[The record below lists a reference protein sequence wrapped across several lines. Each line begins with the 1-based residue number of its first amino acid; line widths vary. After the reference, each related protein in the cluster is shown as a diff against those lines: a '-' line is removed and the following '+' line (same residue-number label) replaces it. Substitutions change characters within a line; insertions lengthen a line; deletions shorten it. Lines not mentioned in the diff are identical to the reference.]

1 MLEAMTFRR
10 SSLAFSLFAVFM
22 IGPASGDVGSDLNG
36 LINGYLNAGQ
46 RLRPTTEARVGQ
58 NLQRYDETLTAA
70 YMADRRKLN
79 EGTRTRLLA
88 LDRQALKPQ
97 DQVTYDIFRWELED
111 EADELAPGVAERFQL
126 LPMNQFDGLHIT
138 FPREMQWR
146 PGGGGYARAQDY
158 DGAIRRLLDFTRRVD
173 RAIANMREGIRQ
185 GVVQPRAIVETMIAQ
200 TEMFADPDVEKSLFF
215 EPAKHLPAAIAG
227 TERARIT
234 AAYREAVAGE
244 VIPAYRRLADFLKD
258 EYLPKSRETIGL
270 SAMPGGKEM
279 YLHLVRSE
287 TTENLSPEEIHALG
301 MSELARIEHE
311 MEETKTAAH
320 FPGTLAQF
328 RDFLRTDP
336 RFKFKDEAAMA
347 AEFNRVKG
355 VVESHLDQVFSGKPQ
370 AGLVFRFYESYLA
383 PNKPAAEYTPGSQD
397 GKRPGTVYLNS
408 FDLPSRPTYTSEVL
422 ELHEGIPGHH
432 LQIDFAR
439 SNRILSRF
447 RRFESQTAYVE
458 GWGLYAET
466 LGPELGVYSD
476 PYQKFGALTF
486 DAWRASRLVVDTG
499 IHWLGWSREQSVA
512 FLLAHTTLSQAEA
525 AEEVDRYIAIPA
537 QALGYKI
544 GEKEILDLRAKA
556 KVALGEK
563 FDLKKFHDAIL
574 KDGAMPLAILH
585 AKVERWIDG
594 QKES

>member
-1 MLEAMTFRR
+1 M
-10 SSLAFSLFAVFM
+10 AFGKFSFAVGLAAIFVV
-22 IGPASGDVGSDLNG
+22 GPASGDVGSDLNG
-36 LINGYLNAGQ
+36 LINGYISAGQ
-46 RLRPTTEARVGQ
+46 RLRPTTTDARVGQ
-58 NLQRYDETLTAA
+58 NLQRYDENLTAA

-79 EGTRTRLLA
+79 EGTLMRLSA
-88 LDRQALKPQ
+88 LDRAALKPQ
-97 DQVTYDIFRWELED
+97 DQITYDIFRWEIDD

-126 LPMNQFDGLHIT
+126 LPLNQFDGLQIT

-146 PGGGGYARAQDY
+146 PGGGYTRPQDY

-185 GVVQPRAIVETMIAQ
+185 GVVQPRAIVETMISQ
-200 TEMFADPDVEKSLFF
+200 TEMFADPDVEKSLFIG
-215 EPAKHLPAAIAG
+215 PAKNMPAAITG
-227 TERARIT
+227 PERARIT

-244 VIPAYRRLADFLKD
+244 VIPAYRRLADFLKN
-258 EYLPKSRETIGL
+258 EYLPKARDSIGL

-279 YLHLVRSE
+279 YLHLVKSE
-287 TTENLSPEEIHALG
+287 TTETLSPEQIHALG
-301 MSELARIEHE
+301 FSDLARIERE
-311 MEETKTAAH
+311 MEDAKSTAH

-328 RDFLRTDP
+328 RDFLRSDA
-336 RFKFKDEAAMA
+336 RFKFKDEAAMT
-347 AEFNRVKG
+347 AEFNRVKN
-355 VVESHLDQVFSGKPQ
+355 VVESHLGQVFSSKPQ
-370 AGLVFRFYESYLA
+370 AGLVFRFYESFLA

-408 FDLPSRPTYTSEVL
+408 SDLPSRPTYTSEVL

-439 SNRILSRF
+439 SNRVLSRF
-447 RRFESQTAYVE
+447 RRFESPTAYVE

-466 LGPELGVYSD
+466 LGPELGLYTD

-499 IHWLGWSREQSVA
+499 IHWLGWSREQSIS
-512 FLLAHTTLSQAEA
+512 FLLAHTTLARAEA
-525 AEEVDRYIAIPA
+525 EEEVDRYIAIPA

-544 GEKEILDLRAKA
+544 GEKEILDLRDKAKA
-556 KVALGEK
+556 ALGEK
-563 FDLKKFHDAIL
+563 FDLKRFHDAIL
-574 KDGAMPLAILH
+574 KDGAMPLSILE
-585 AKVERWIDG
+585 AKIERWIAG

>member
-1 MLEAMTFRR
+1 MAFRR
-10 SSLAFSLFAVFM
+10 PLLSAAAIALLCAA
-22 IGPASGDVGSDLNG
+22 PASGDVGSDLNG
-36 LINGYLNAGQ
+36 LINGYLNAEQ
-46 RLRPTTEARVGQ
+46 RLRPANDAGVGQ
-58 NLQRYDETLTAA
+58 NLQRYDENRTAA

-79 EGTRTRLLA
+79 EGTRTRLA
-88 LDRQALKPQ
+88 AIDRGKLKPQ
-97 DQVTYDIFRWELED
+97 DEITYDIFRWELDD

-126 LPMNQFDGLHIT
+126 LPLNQFDGLQIT

-146 PGGGGYARAQDY
+146 PGGGYARAEDY

-173 RAIANMREGIRQ
+173 RTIANMREGIRQ
-185 GVVQPRAIVETMIAQ
+185 GVVQPRAIVETMISQ
-200 TEMFADPDVEKSLFF
+200 TEMFANSDVDKSLFF
-215 EPAKHLPAAIAG
+215 EPVKHIPAGIEG

-258 EYLPKSRETIGL
+258 EYLPKARQAIGL

-287 TTENLSPEEIHALG
+287 TTETLTPEAIHALG
-301 MSELARIEHE
+301 LSELTRIERE
-311 MEETKTAAH
+311 MEEAKLAAH

-328 RDFLRTDP
+328 RDFLRTDA
-336 RFKFKDEAAMA
+336 RFKFKDEAAMS
-347 AEFNRVKG
+347 AEFNRVKTA
-355 VVESHLDQVFSGKPQ
+355 VENHLPDVFSSRPQ
-370 AGLVFRFYESYLA
+370 SGLVFRFYESYLA

-447 RRFESQTAYVE
+447 RRFESPTAYVE

-466 LGPELGVYSD
+466 LGPELGLYAD

-499 IHWLGWSREQSVA
+499 IHWLGWSRDQSVD
-512 FLLAHTTLSQAEA
+512 FLLAHTTLSRAEA
-525 AEEVDRYIAIPA
+525 EEEVDRYIAIPA

-544 GEKEILDLRAKA
+544 GEKEILDLREKAKA
-556 KVALGEK
+556 ALGDK
-563 FDLKKFHDAIL
+563 FDLKRFHDAIL
-574 KDGAMPLAILH
+574 RDGAMPLAILH
-585 AKVERWIDG
+585 AKMERWIEA
-594 QKES
+594 QKDS